1 MLDLIAITYE
11 NIWPFKDQK
20 LSLFF
25 KEGNFLVKAP
35 IGTGKSFCFLMVQVL
50 LSTNLPEEIFSISSQ
65 KQEP

>member
-35 IGTGKSFCFLMVQVL
+35 IGTGKSFLFFDGPSFALYK
-50 LSTNLPEEIFSISSQ
+50 SSWRNILNR
-65 KQEP
+65 KAPL

>member
-35 IGTGKSFCFLMVQVL
+35 ICFLMVQAL
-50 LSTNLPEEIFSISSQ
+50 LSTNLPEEISSISSQ

>member
-35 IGTGKSFCFLMVQVL
+35 IGTGKSFLFLFGESDMRNPFGNKAFRGLVL
-50 LSTNLPEEIFSISSQ
+50 PW
-65 KQEP
+65 K